1 VYLLVSLGHAGI
13 GRVSFEAWARRP
25 SVFSALSQVT
35 STLAPDRYRKY
46 AKSLTDPPLQN
57 VVTAALLERSTG
69 RVIFAPPAA
78 ELSDL
83 QHLVSAACD
92 GDDAA
97 WEALYRSIYPRLRA
111 YFVRR
116 VGAEHADDG
125 VSETM
130 TRAVASIHRFQWS
143 DRVGAEHADD
153 GVSETMT
160 RAVASIHRFQWSDA
174 GFDGWVFGIARHV
187 SVDHHRRLERV
198 RRYRHIGRLF
208 PGAKSDGTEPVDHD
222 LIIGDD
228 QALIRRLFVRLSPA
242 EQEVLELRVIAGLS
256 AEQVGEVLG
265 RRPGAVRTAQ
275 SRALAHL
282 RELMEEHDG

>member
-1 VYLLVSLGHAGI
+1 
-13 GRVSFEAWARRP
+13 VSFEAWARRP

-46 AKSLTDPPLQN
+46 ANSLTDPPLQN

-69 RVIFAPPAA
+69 RVISAPPAA

-83 QHLVSAACD
+83 QRLVSAACD

-143 DRVGAEHADD
+143 D
-153 GVSETMT
+153 
-160 RAVASIHRFQWSDA
+160 A

-187 SVDHHRRLERV
+187 SVDHHRRLDRM
-198 RRYRHIGRLF
+198 RRYRHVGRLF
-208 PGAKSDGTEPVDHD
+208 PGTKSDGTEPVDHD

-242 EQEVLELRVIAGLS
+242 EQEVLELRVIADLS